1 MSFPPQMPPTNPL
14 ELPKTEVIKVL
25 DDIEQRNAA
34 YSEYSPEWIIFVKP
48 KYATTWL
55 FYGFA
60 TDSKLGE
67 VTAGINP
74 SYEQCH
80 LRQSSLR
87 PQGAAPVTFAV
98 RWPFSEENNVYSA
111 EHPGSRVY
119 EFSIEAAHELMGSLG
134 VIPSDPATN
143 LVEMGTEV
151 GDMPQTL
158 MQLGYLKALADVASG
173 SVSFMEIVKAY
184 YNVQSDPKEESAS

>member
-1 MSFPPQMPPTNPL
+1 MPPINPL
-14 ELPKTEVIKVL
+14 ELPKTEVISRAL
-25 DDIEQRNAA
+25 DDIEQRNDA
-34 YSEYSPEWIIFVKP
+34 YEQYSPEWIIFVKP

-67 VTAGINP
+67 VTSGINP

-80 LRQSSLR
+80 IRQSMLR
-87 PQGAAPVTFAV
+87 PQGAAPTTPRIV
-98 RWPFSEENNVYSA
+98 WPFA
-111 EHPGSRVY
+111 EKNGTTYQPDSQGYRMY
-119 EFSIEAAHELMGSLG
+119 EFSIEAVHELFGKMG
-134 VIPSDPATN
+134 VMPSDPATK

-151 GDMPQTL
+151 QDMPQAL
-158 MQLGYLKALADVASG
+158 VQLGYLTALADVASG

-184 YNVQSDPKEESAS
+184 YNVQPEQPKEDEV